1 MKRRWKIILCLVVAA
16 GVVSLMVLQCL
27 AAEAPELAPV
37 VKGNTA
43 FAVQLYSQVKA
54 NRGNVVVSPYSLSL
68 ALAMTDAGA
77 RGQTARQIEQ
87 AIHLPTGAKAL
98 PALFGSLDAAV
109 SAAQGDGIELH
120 IANSLWPQNTYPFRL
135 EFLDLLK
142 TDYRAAVLPQDYVHQ
157 REQAR
162 AAINQWVDQSTR
174 HKITDVIPPNT
185 LDAFTRLVLVNAIY
199 FKGVWDTPFP
209 EYATRPD
216 RFYPAPGKEITV
228 PFMQVEGDFNWGE
241 NEDLQWLVLPYKGK
255 RFEMVILLP
264 RAGGIMEQEFRET
277 RASDN
282 NRLRKSATIDGLERA
297 MNPNKLATWTSAC
310 RNQKIMVT
318 IPKFK
323 ISSDLRLNGL
333 LQALG
338 VKDAFNPKRADFSG
352 MDGRQH
358 WLYLS
363 DVLQKAFIEVDEK
376 GTEAAAAS
384 ATMMT
389 HSSPPMFYADHPF
402 VFVLRETATGSILFM
417 GRVANPLSEAA
428 RL

>member
-1 MKRRWKIILCLVVAA
+1 
-16 GVVSLMVLQCL
+16 
-27 AAEAPELAPV
+27 
-37 VKGNTA
+37 
-43 FAVQLYSQVKA
+43 
-54 NRGNVVVSPYSLSL
+54 
-68 ALAMTDAGA
+68 
-77 RGQTARQIEQ
+77 
-87 AIHLPTGAKAL
+87 
-98 PALFGSLDAAV
+98 
-109 SAAQGDGIELH
+109 
-120 IANSLWPQNTYPFRL
+120 
-135 EFLDLLK
+135 
-142 TDYRAAVLPQDYVHQ
+142 
-157 REQAR
+157 
-162 AAINQWVDQSTR
+162 
-174 HKITDVIPPNT
+174 
-185 LDAFTRLVLVNAIY
+185 
-199 FKGVWDTPFP
+199 
-209 EYATRPD
+209 
-216 RFYPAPGKEITV
+216 
-228 PFMQVEGDFNWGE
+228 
-241 NEDLQWLVLPYKGK
+241 
-255 RFEMVILLP
+255 
-264 RAGGIMEQEFRET
+264 MEQEFRET

-297 MNPNKLATWTSAC
+297 MNPNKLATWTSEC